1 MVTRKDVVEFL
12 DDLLRPP
19 PGCTDSSNNGLQV
32 EGRCEVRKIV
42 LGVDACV
49 ALFEK
54 AAAADADFVI
64 VHHGLSWG
72 DNLRRLT
79 GLNAGRIGPL
89 FCRGISLY
97 ASHLPLDAHPEIG
110 HNISICR
117 LLGLRQPRPFCRY
130 SGIDIGWQGTLP
142 KAVMLAEFAKKVGR
156 VFDCEPRVF
165 PAGPAKIRRIG
176 VVSGAGTCGL
186 ADAKAVGCDA
196 LLTGEIGHGDFHTVR
211 ELGIHAIAAGHY
223 KTEIPGLQ
231 ALAARLGKRF
241 PALPCEFLDVPT
253 GM

>member
-1 MVTRKDVVEFL
+1 MVKRKELVAFL

-32 EGRCEVRKIV
+32 EGRCEVRKV
-42 LGVDACV
+42 VFGVDACV

-54 AAAADADFVI
+54 AAAAGADFVI

-97 ASHLPLDAHPEIG
+97 ASHLPLDAHPDLG

-117 LLGLRQPRPFCRY
+117 LLGLRKPRPFCRY
-130 SGIDIGWQGTLP
+130 SGIEIGWYGTL
-142 KAVMLAEFAKKVGR
+142 ARAMTLAEFAKQAGR
-156 VFDCEPRVF
+156 TFDCEPRVF
-165 PAGPAKIRRIG
+165 SGGPAKVRRIG
-176 VVSGAGTCGL
+176 VVSGAGAGGL
-186 ADAKAVGCDA
+186 TDAKEAGCDTF
-196 LLTGEIGHGDFHTVR
+196 LTGEIGHADFHTVR
-211 ELGIHAIAAGHY
+211 ELGINAVAAGHY
-223 KTEIPGLQ
+223 KTEIPGLK
-231 ALAARLGKRF
+231 ALAARLHQRF
-241 PALPCEFLDVPT
+241 PGLASEFLDVPT